1 MKTKAEILNAIPSGM
16 DLETY
21 FDSLTIFEKRELINE
36 LEICKGHFTKN
47 LKPKMYLAIFSYIC
61 SFLCYFGIREEWFIY
76 YLMGINLPLSI
87 FLFLDIKDASFYDKV
102 IKKLESR
109 LSKSI

>member
-1 MKTKAEILNAIPSGM
+1 MKKTNAEILNTIPTGM
-16 DLETY
+16 NLETY
-21 FDSLTIFEKRELINE
+21 FASLNIFEKRELIYE
-36 LEICKGHFTKN
+36 LEVCKSNFTKN

-61 SFLCYFGIREEWFIY
+61 SFLCYFGIGEEWFIY
-76 YLMGINLPLSI
+76 YLIGINLPLSF

-109 LSKSI
+109 LSK